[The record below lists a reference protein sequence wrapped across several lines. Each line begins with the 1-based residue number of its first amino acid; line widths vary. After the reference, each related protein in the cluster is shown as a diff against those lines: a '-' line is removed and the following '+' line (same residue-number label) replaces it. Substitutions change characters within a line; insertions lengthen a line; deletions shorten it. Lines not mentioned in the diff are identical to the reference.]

1 MSLRKDRYYMNMNE
15 LLKNFNSND
24 LKQINDFLNS
34 SQGKNVSGGLSNKDK
49 QNILN
54 QFMQLDPNKVKNKLG
69 GLTKEDILKML
80 K

>member
-1 MSLRKDRYYMNMNE
+1 MNMNE
-15 LLKNFNSND
+15 IFKNLSPQD

-34 SQGKNVSGGLSNKDK
+34 NQGKNANLSSKDK

-54 QFMQLDPNKVKNKLG
+54 QFMQLDPNKVKSKLNG
-69 GLTKEDILKML
+69 ISKEDILRLL